1 MAWVFVFIAVGVAG
15 FLLLIIID
23 YLNASSWLK
32 PKAKIARQE
41 ILESEMQI
49 ESEQAV
55 TDATKQEVEGLQQ
68 EVRDLEKKL
77 TEIAKKVKEY
87 REHERRRKPTKF
99 KLKDE
104 E

>member
-1 MAWVFVFIAVGVAG
+1 MTWVFVFIAVGAAG
-15 FLLLIIID
+15 FLILIIIE
-23 YLNASSWLK
+23 YLNASSSLK

-41 ILESEMQI
+41 ILECEMQI
-49 ESEQAV
+49 ESGQAV
-55 TDATKQEVEGLQQ
+55 TDATKQEVKGLQQ
-68 EVRDLEKKL
+68 EVGDLEKKL

-87 REHERRRKPTKF
+87 RERERRHKPTKF